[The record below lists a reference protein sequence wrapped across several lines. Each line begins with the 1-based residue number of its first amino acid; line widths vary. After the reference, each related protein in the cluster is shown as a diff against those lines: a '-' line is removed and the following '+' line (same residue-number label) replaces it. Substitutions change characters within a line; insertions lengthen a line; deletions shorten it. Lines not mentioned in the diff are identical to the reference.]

1 MLLIRYGP
9 KFVSGY
15 HFREPRSALV
25 SASLRIS
32 LTYHVSS
39 CRVALTLISTDLYG
53 LMILSFT
60 ECQSSCLPS
69 LNAVSASRK
78 SGSRYLLVLGVS
90 IETRPRGRPTAVIR
104 IVVWLSA
111 YHQSCASDQTT
122 GPQHDGELHVLH

>member
-39 CRVALTLISTDLYG
+39 CRVALTLISTDLCG
-53 LMILSFT
+53 LMILSST

-78 SGSRYLLVLGVS
+78 SGSRYLLGVS
-90 IETRPRGRPTAVIR
+90 IETRARGRPTAVIR

-111 YHQSCASDQTT
+111 YYHQSCASDQTT